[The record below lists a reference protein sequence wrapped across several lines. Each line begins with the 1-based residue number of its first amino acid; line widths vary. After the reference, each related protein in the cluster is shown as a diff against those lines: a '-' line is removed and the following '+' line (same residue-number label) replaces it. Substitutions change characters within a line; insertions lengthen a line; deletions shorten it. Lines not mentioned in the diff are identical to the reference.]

1 MMMLRRFPFF
11 KWHKM
16 TMLLGLM
23 LMSMSCLAQTKITG
37 QVVNEQGKGVEYASI
52 QIDSLYAVSDLQGH
66 FTIDV
71 SKGERKNMVVSHLS
85 YLSVVVP
92 FQEYQ
97 QGYVKVTMKEK
108 ANDLAAVTVQGK
120 KLKPM
125 KISHKG
131 IKTPGGV
138 SFKNIQ
144 NTTYEV
150 GPIVSNKKDY
160 LVKSFDF
167 KLSKC
172 TYDYCV
178 VRIIVYEIKGS
189 SLVPIQ
195 SKPVYL
201 KFSNKQQKE
210 EYVVKPTENILLKKG
225 HDYYVGVAVVS
236 SNGTGE
242 INFPAY
248 LRKGYVRNLVSGK
261 MKKLPATLGISM
273 TGVEVE

>member
-1 MMMLRRFPFF
+1 MKLRRDF
-11 KWHKM
+11 KWSWHKAILM
-16 TMLLGLM
+16 LGLM
-23 LMSMSCLAQTKITG
+23 LVSVSCLAQSRVTG
-37 QVVNEQGKGVEYASI
+37 QVVNERGDGVEYASI
-52 QIDSLYAVSDLQGH
+52 KIDTLYAVSDLQGH
-66 FTIDV
+66 FSIDV
-71 SKGERKNMVVSHLS
+71 PKGERKEMVVSHLS
-85 YLSVVVP
+85 YQPVVVP
-92 FQEYQ
+92 FQTYQ
-97 QGYVKVTMKEK
+97 KKQVKITMKEK

-138 SFKNIQ
+138 SFKNIK

-172 TYDYCV
+172 TYNYCV
-178 VRIIVYEIKGS
+178 VRIIVYEIKGG

-201 KFSNKQQKE
+201 KFSDKQQKE
-210 EYVVKPTENILLKKG
+210 AYSVKPTENILLKKG

-273 TGVEVE
+273 TGVEIQ

>member
-1 MMMLRRFPFF
+1 MKLRNCFRLSWR
-11 KWHKM
+11 KI
-16 TMLLGLM
+16 TLSLGLM
-23 LMSMSCLAQTKITG
+23 LVSASCLAQSRVTG
-37 QVVNEQGKGVEYASI
+37 QVVNEQGDGVEYASI
-52 QIDSLYAVSDLQGH
+52 KIDTLYAVSDLQGR
-66 FTIDV
+66 FSIDIP
-71 SKGERKNMVVSHLS
+71 KGERKDMVVSHLS
-85 YLSVVVP
+85 YQPVVVP
-92 FQEYQ
+92 FLSYQ
-97 QGYVKVTMKEK
+97 KEHFKVTMKEK
-108 ANDLAAVTVQGK
+108 ANDLTAVTVQGK

-138 SFKNIQ
+138 SFKNVK

-150 GPIVSNKKDY
+150 GPIVANKKDY

-172 TYDYCV
+172 TYHYCV
-178 VRIIVYEIKGS
+178 IRIIVYEIKGGT
-189 SLVPIQ
+189 LVPIQ

-201 KFSNKQQKE
+201 KFSDKQQKE
-210 EYVVKPTENILLKKG
+210 TYSVKPTENIFLQKG

-242 INFPAY
+242 VSFPAY

-261 MKKLPATLGISM
+261 MKKLPATMGISL
-273 TGVEVE
+273 TGVEVQ